1 MTEIEMQKKS
11 RASHKAVAT
20 KYWTKA
26 ESLILPTRSVSLED
40 ALIRLD
46 QLHKNLARKQN
57 FLSDLN
63 SKIQAKFDD
72 EATLEDDILQSEEY
86 DDKLVQ
92 QLDQIDRFIKTN
104 TSAAS
109 TSTSLS
115 LPSSTRSTPS
125 STTTTTTT
133 KLPKLDLPTFSGDY
147 LTWTSFFDLFKGA
160 VHNNPTLLDSQKLQY
175 LKASLKGDAAKL
187 LSSVTI
193 TDANYTVALKMLRDR
208 YQNNRM
214 ILRSHVNAIAVQ
226 KPLTQETAKDLRQL
240 LETVEEHRLA
250 LENMGQP
257 VNQQDVFLVYL
268 ITEKLPAETRKFWEL
283 STPGTEPQTY
293 DDLKKFLDARCQAL
307 EAATLSTPPT
317 STPTQARFTTRQNS
331 QPSQSSQRSY
341 NVNVATSEVQ
351 CECCN
356 GFHKLH
362 LCPKF
367 KALTVPNR
375 AEFVKLKKLCF
386 NCLKAGHRQ
395 QDCRG
400 TTCRQCNL
408 KHHTLLHLQ
417 SYRPTRSVNNTV
429 EDNNPTLAAEET
441 SVATTPSPQENQII
455 ATSISQQGTGNIF
468 LQTAMIPILA
478 NDETTY
484 CRTLLDSGSQSN
496 LITDNL
502 VNRLGLPLRK
512 HQTRIFGLG
521 AKDELHHQG
530 TTDFLLTPKN
540 ETAIP
545 VRAFV
550 MSKLTNV
557 LHSSKVSTTS
567 WKHLPNLRLADPTF
581 NTPSGIDLILG
592 AELYETIMLDARI
605 KENNNITYR
614 NSLFGW
620 VVIGGS
626 PSVPIQSLTTCFSSM
641 KLIPEDT
648 SKKFW
653 EIEELPHSRHFTKE
667 EQACEEHFQRTIKR
681 NQNGQ
686 FVVKL
691 PFKENATPLGDSFQ
705 QAKRRLDTLLR
716 RLIRDESL
724 YARYTAFIEEFL
736 DLGHMEKIPD
746 SEIPIES
753 SKSFYL
759 PHHCVLKESS
769 TTTKLRVVF
778 DASAKTTS
786 GVSLNDN
793 LMLGPK
799 VQKDLFDILIRFRFH
814 KVALSADIAKMYR

>member
-20 KYWTKA
+20 KYWTEA

-125 STTTTTTT
+125 STTTT

-240 LETVEEHRLA
+240 LETVEEHLLA

-351 CECCN
+351 CEC
-356 GFHKLH
+356 
-362 LCPKF
+362 
-367 KALTVPNR
+367 
-375 AEFVKLKKLCF
+375 
-386 NCLKAGHRQ
+386 
-395 QDCRG
+395 
-400 TTCRQCNL
+400 
-408 KHHTLLHLQ
+408 
-417 SYRPTRSVNNTV
+417 
-429 EDNNPTLAAEET
+429 
-441 SVATTPSPQENQII
+441 
-455 ATSISQQGTGNIF
+455 
-468 LQTAMIPILA
+468 
-478 NDETTY
+478 
-484 CRTLLDSGSQSN
+484 
-496 LITDNL
+496 
-502 VNRLGLPLRK
+502 
-512 HQTRIFGLG
+512 
-521 AKDELHHQG
+521 
-530 TTDFLLTPKN
+530 
-540 ETAIP
+540 
-545 VRAFV
+545 
-550 MSKLTNV
+550 
-557 LHSSKVSTTS
+557 
-567 WKHLPNLRLADPTF
+567 
-581 NTPSGIDLILG
+581 
-592 AELYETIMLDARI
+592 
-605 KENNNITYR
+605 
-614 NSLFGW
+614 
-620 VVIGGS
+620 
-626 PSVPIQSLTTCFSSM
+626 
-641 KLIPEDT
+641 
-648 SKKFW
+648 
-653 EIEELPHSRHFTKE
+653 
-667 EQACEEHFQRTIKR
+667 
-681 NQNGQ
+681 
-686 FVVKL
+686 
-691 PFKENATPLGDSFQ
+691 
-705 QAKRRLDTLLR
+705 
-716 RLIRDESL
+716 
-724 YARYTAFIEEFL
+724 
-736 DLGHMEKIPD
+736 
-746 SEIPIES
+746 
-753 SKSFYL
+753 
-759 PHHCVLKESS
+759 
-769 TTTKLRVVF
+769 
-778 DASAKTTS
+778 
-786 GVSLNDN
+786 
-793 LMLGPK
+793 
-799 VQKDLFDILIRFRFH
+799 
-814 KVALSADIAKMYR
+814 

>member
-1 MTEIEMQKKS
+1 
-11 RASHKAVAT
+11 
-20 KYWTKA
+20 
-26 ESLILPTRSVSLED
+26 
-40 ALIRLD
+40 
-46 QLHKNLARKQN
+46 
-57 FLSDLN
+57 
-63 SKIQAKFDD
+63 
-72 EATLEDDILQSEEY
+72 
-86 DDKLVQ
+86 
-92 QLDQIDRFIKTN
+92 
-104 TSAAS
+104 
-109 TSTSLS
+109 
-115 LPSSTRSTPS
+115 
-125 STTTTTTT
+125 
-133 KLPKLDLPTFSGDY
+133 
-147 LTWTSFFDLFKGA
+147 
-160 VHNNPTLLDSQKLQY
+160 
-175 LKASLKGDAAKL
+175 
-187 LSSVTI
+187 
-193 TDANYTVALKMLRDR
+193 MLRDR

-214 ILRSHVNAIAVQ
+214 ILRAHVHAIAVQ

-268 ITEKLPAETRKFWEL
+268 ITEKLPAKTRKFWEL

-307 EAATLSTPPT
+307 EAGTLSTPPT

-400 TTCRQCNL
+400 TTCRQFNL

-417 SYRPTRSVNNTV
+417 SSRPTRSVNNTV

-455 ATSISQQGTGNIF
+455 ATSISQQGTANIF

-478 NDETTY
+478 NSETTF
-484 CRTLLDSGSQSN
+484 CRAPLDSGSQSN

-502 VNRLGLPLRK
+502 VKRLGLPLRK

-540 ETAIP
+540 EKAIP

-557 LHSSKVSTTS
+557 LPSSKVSTTS
-567 WKHLPNLRLADPTF
+567 WKHLPNLRLADPTL
-581 NTPSGIDLILG
+581 NTPLGIDLILG
-592 AELYETIMLDARI
+592 AELYETIKLDARI

-626 PSVPIQSLTTCFSSM
+626 PSMPIQSLTTCFSSM
-641 KLIPEDT
+641 KLISEDT
-648 SKKFW
+648 LKKFG
-653 EIEELPHSRHFTKE
+653 R
-667 EQACEEHFQRTIKR
+667 
-681 NQNGQ
+681 
-686 FVVKL
+686 
-691 PFKENATPLGDSFQ
+691 
-705 QAKRRLDTLLR
+705 
-716 RLIRDESL
+716 
-724 YARYTAFIEEFL
+724 
-736 DLGHMEKIPD
+736 
-746 SEIPIES
+746 
-753 SKSFYL
+753 
-759 PHHCVLKESS
+759 
-769 TTTKLRVVF
+769 
-778 DASAKTTS
+778 
-786 GVSLNDN
+786 
-793 LMLGPK
+793 
-799 VQKDLFDILIRFRFH
+799 
-814 KVALSADIAKMYR
+814 